1 MSKEDKIKLLQDSI
15 SEQLAMVVDEAE
27 AQTNSFAQQTV
38 AKNTFRR
45 VRQQILSQLFNHLEV
60 VFPVIP
66 ETPASAEPVDSVV
79 ETTTETTTESTMKVV
94 VEEKPAPKKKAKKSN
109 KLVEAFK
116 ETIKTKKG

>member
-45 VRQQILSQLFNHLEV
+45 VRQQLLDTLFNQLEV
-60 VFPVIP
+60 VFPVVP
-66 ETPASAEPVDSVV
+66 GTPVTAETVV

-116 ETIKTKKG
+116 ETAKTKKG

>member
-15 SEQLAMVVDEAE
+15 LEQLTVIVDEAE

-45 VRQQILSQLFNHLEV
+45 VRQQILNQLFNQLEV
-60 VFPVIP
+60 VFPVVP
-66 ETPASAEPVDSVV
+66 ETPATTEPVDTVV
-79 ETTTETTTESTMKVV
+79 ENTTEVS

-116 ETIKTKKG
+116 SVTKTKKG